1 MSQTRVQLIEDGHVV
16 NADLASNAVT
26 TAKVAD
32 DAITLAKLSATG
44 TPSSSTFLRGDNSFQ
59 SVPAGAGKAKNLII
73 NGAME
78 VAQRGT
84 SSTTSAYETV
94 DRFSWDAFAMGAAA
108 TQSQSDVASGTTPYT
123 EGFRKAFKLTIGNNG
138 SPAAST
144 RVAFEY
150 KIEARDIAT
159 SGWNYASTS
168 SYITISYWV
177 KSSVAQNFYNTFT
190 TDDGTSQRYVTETGS
205 LSADTWTKITKTIP
219 GNSNLT
225 FNKDN
230 GEGLEITWE
239 CFRGTSQTGTR
250 PLNAWAAADNNTRT
264 PDQTSTWYTTN
275 DATFEITGVQLEVGS
290 VATDFEHRSFA
301 QELAL
306 CQRYCQTFN
315 NDGTQGGDGALIIS
329 SNGTLYAAAAF
340 FCSVSLKVS
349 MRTKPTISVTT
360 GTNYYAFYT
369 NNTAVVVTGSGI
381 YMNGT
386 TSIDSVDL
394 NHGGTTIGTSGHASL
409 FRAINPSAKIIV
421 SAEL

>member
-205 LSADTWTKITKTIP
+205 LSADTWTKITKSIP

-225 FNKDN
+225 FNNDN
-230 GEGLEITWE
+230 GEGLGITWE
-239 CFRGTSQTGTR
+239 MFRGTDQTGTR
-250 PLNAWAAADNNTRT
+250 PLNAWAAADNATRT

-275 DATFEITGVQLEVGS
+275 GATFEITGVQIELGDE
-290 VATDFEHRSFA
+290 ATDFEHQSFG
-301 QELAL
+301 EDLAR
-306 CQRYCQTFN
+306 CQRYFYIWGFSVHN
-315 NDGTQGGDGALIIS
+315 SDGDIEMNFIPKDMRALPTVTRRGNVMFGGES
-329 SNGTLYAAAAF
+329 S
-340 FCSVSLKVS
+340 
-349 MRTKPTISVTT
+349 
-360 GTNYYAFYT
+360 
-369 NNTAVVVTGSGI
+369 TAVTAIYNNAGPAVNNQPGSNLI
-381 YMNGT
+381 LRCIN
-386 TSIDSVDL
+386 SSDA
-394 NHGGTTIGTSGHASL
+394 NCGGQYSFNS
-409 FRAINPSAKIIV
+409 
-421 SAEL
+421 EL